1 VRRSAAAPAPSARGA
16 ERYRRATLTFLTSL
30 AVKGVAL
37 LTLFWSVRLGL
48 AYLGSERFGLW
59 MTALS
64 AAALLSFATLGLDKG
79 LLNALAAA
87 DGSGNR
93 AAARRLVS
101 TTFFL
106 LMAIVAT
113 LLLLLA
119 MAYPLVPWARLLNA
133 TARADEAGPM
143 MAVLVLCTL
152 LALLGSLV
160 DTVQSAYQ
168 EGFINGIFEAA
179 GKLLGL
185 GALAAAIALGAGLPV
200 LALAFAGAPLLA
212 ALANAVLLFGR
223 RRPWL
228 APQPRL
234 VQKAVARRLLGAGSL
249 FFLSQLALTLAYYV
263 DNLIVAALAGNEAVA
278 AYAVTARLFDFPG
291 MLLLLIGGALWPP
304 LAEALAQGDI
314 HWAERGLV
322 RLILASLAL
331 AGATALPLILLG
343 PTVLRWWVGG
353 EIAPPPSLF
362 AAFGLFWMLSALT
375 QPIGVFLSAA
385 NALRFQLACVTMLAA
400 GSLVLKLLLGAR
412 FGMEGVA
419 WARVIAE
426 ALFLLLPY
434 VLFLPRLLRGL
445 RKKSSVLS
453 DQLPAGSSMRLTT
466 DN

>member
-1 VRRSAAAPAPSARGA
+1 MRERAAAMAPSARGA
-16 ERYRRATLTFLTSL
+16 ERYRRATLTFLTAL

-37 LTLFWSVRLGL
+37 LTLFFSVKLGL
-48 AYLGSERFGLW
+48 SYLGSERFGLW
-59 MTALS
+59 VTALS

-87 DGSGNR
+87 DGSRNR

-106 LMAIVAT
+106 FLAIVAA

-119 MAYPLVPWARLLNA
+119 PAYPLVPWARLLNA
-133 TARADEAGPM
+133 GAGAAEAAPM
-143 MAVLVLCTL
+143 MAVLIVCTL

-168 EGFINGIFEAA
+168 EGFINGAWEAV

-185 GALAAAIALGAGLPV
+185 GALAAAIAFGAGLPT

-212 ALANAVLLFGR
+212 ALGNALLLFGR

-228 APQPRL
+228 APRLRL
-234 VQKAVARRLLGAGSL
+234 VQRSVARRLLGAGTL
-249 FFLSQLALTLAYYV
+249 FFLSQLALSVAYYV
-263 DNLIVAALAGNEAVA
+263 DNLIVASLAGSEAVA

-314 HWAERGLV
+314 SWAERGLG

-331 AGATALPLILLG
+331 AGTTALPLILLG
-343 PTVLRWWVGG
+343 PQVIRWWVGG
-353 EIAPPPSLF
+353 AIAPPGSLF
-362 AAFGLFWMLSALT
+362 AAFGIFWMLSALT

-385 NALRFQLACVTMLAA
+385 NALRLQLACVTLLAA
-400 GSLVLKLLLGAR
+400 GGLVLKLLLAQR

-419 WARVIAE
+419 WGRVVAE

-434 VLFLPRLLRGL
+434 LVFLPRVVRGL
-445 RKKSSVLS
+445 RGRAAMLSVRPSTLRQAQDS
-453 DQLPAGSSMRLTT
+453 G
-466 DN
+466 

>member
-1 VRRSAAAPAPSARGA
+1 MRARAVLSARGP
-16 ERYRRATLTFLTSL
+16 ERYRRATLTFLTAL

-37 LTLFWSVRLGL
+37 LTLFWSVRLSLG
-48 AYLGSERFGLW
+48 YLGSERFGLW
-59 MTALS
+59 TTALS

-87 DGSGNR
+87 DAKGNR

-106 LMAIVAT
+106 FLGIVAA

-119 MAYPLVPWARLLNA
+119 LAYPLVPWAQLLKA
-133 TARADEAGPM
+133 AAGAKEAGPM
-143 MAVLVLCTL
+143 MAVLVVCTL
-152 LALLGSLV
+152 VALLGTLV

-168 EGFINGIFEAA
+168 EGFINGVWEAA

-185 GALAAAIALGAGLPV
+185 AALYAAIALGAGLPA
-200 LALAFAGAPLLA
+200 LALGFAGAPLFA
-212 ALANAVLLFGR
+212 ALGNALLLFGR

-228 APQPRL
+228 APRLRL

-249 FFLSQLALTLAYYV
+249 FFLSQLALSVAYYV
-263 DNLIVAALAGNEAVA
+263 DNLIVAALAGNDAVA

-291 MLLLLIGGALWPP
+291 MLLLLLGGALWPP

-314 HWAERGLV
+314 GWAERGLR

-331 AGATALPLILLG
+331 SGATALPLIFLG
-343 PTVLRWWVGG
+343 PAVLRWWVGG
-353 EIAPPPSLF
+353 GVAPPPSLF
-362 AAFGLFWMLSALT
+362 AAFGLFWMLAALT

-385 NALRFQLACVTMLAA
+385 NALRLQLAAVTLLAV
-400 GSLVLKLLLGAR
+400 GSLALKLLLGAR

-419 WARVIAE
+419 WGRVIAE
-426 ALFLLLPY
+426 AAFLLLPY
-434 VLFLPRLLRGL
+434 VLFLPRVLQKL
-445 RKKSSVLS
+445 SVVS
-453 DQLPAGSSMRLTT
+453 DQLSLQPIT
-466 DN
+466 DH

>member
-1 VRRSAAAPAPSARGA
+1 MTEGAPAQREHGRGA
-16 ERYRRATLTFLTSL
+16 ERYRRATLTFMTAL

-37 LTLFWSVRLGL
+37 ATLFFSVRLAL

-87 DGSGNR
+87 DARGSR
-93 AAARRLVS
+93 AAARRLIS
-101 TTFFL
+101 TTLFL
-106 LMAIVAT
+106 FLAIVAA

-119 MAYPLVPWARLLNA
+119 LAYPFVPWARLLGGG
-133 TARADEAGPM
+133 ARAEEAGSM
-143 MAVLVLCTL
+143 MAALVVCTL

-168 EGFINGIFEAA
+168 EGFINGIWEAA

-200 LALAFAGAPLLA
+200 LALAFTGAPLLA
-212 ALANAVLLFGR
+212 ALGNALLLFGW

-234 VQKAVARRLLGAGSL
+234 VQAAVARRLLGAGSL
-249 FFLSQLALTLAYYV
+249 FFLSQLALTVAYYV
-263 DNLIVAALAGNEAVA
+263 DNLIVAALAGDAAVA
-278 AYAVTARLFDFPG
+278 AYSVTARLFDLPG

-314 HWAERGLV
+314 GWAERGLR
-322 RLILASLAL
+322 RLILASLVL
-331 AGATALPLILLG
+331 AGATALPLIFLG
-343 PTVLRWWVGG
+343 PAVIRWWVGA

-362 AAFGLFWMLSALT
+362 AAFGLFWLLSAVT

-385 NALRFQLACVTMLAA
+385 NALRFQLVCVTALAA
-400 GSLVLKLLLGAR
+400 GSLALKLLLAAH
-412 FGMEGVA
+412 FGMEGIA
-419 WARVIAE
+419 WGRVIAE
-426 ALFLLLPY
+426 AMLLLLPY
-434 VLFLPRLLRGL
+434 ALFLPRLV
-445 RKKSSVLS
+445 RKLSVASSQSSV
-453 DQLPAGSSMRLTT
+453 QLRT
-466 DN
+466 DH